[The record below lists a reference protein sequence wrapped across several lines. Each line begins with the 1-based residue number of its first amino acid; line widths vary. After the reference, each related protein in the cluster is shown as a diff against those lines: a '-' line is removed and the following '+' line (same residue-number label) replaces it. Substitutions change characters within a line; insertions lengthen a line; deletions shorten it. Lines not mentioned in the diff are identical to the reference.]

1 MKPVRKAV
9 LPVAGLGTR
18 FLPATKAVPKEM
30 LPLVDKPLIEY
41 AVDEARAAG
50 IEEFI
55 IVTGKTKPAIRT
67 HFEADPRLEA
77 WLRDSGKDELLPAI
91 AAPAEDFSF
100 VEQPGP
106 YGLGHA
112 IWWARYLVG
121 DEPFAVLLPDD
132 VIMGDRPCLSELMDV
147 YEDHGG
153 NVIALNEVPA
163 EATHLY
169 GIVETGER
177 TDRIVEI
184 TDIVEKP
191 KPGTAPSNLGIVGRY
206 ILQPNVMDHLEH
218 NSRIPGDEIQLT
230 DAIVANGNR
239 NRTRGVLVSGT
250 RFDCG
255 TKYGYLMASVAYS
268 LERKDLGDVRAG
280 INELLSRGEA

>member
-55 IVTGKTKPAIRT
+55 VVTGKNKPAIRS
-67 HFEADPRLEA
+67 HFEPDQRLERQ
-77 WLRDSGKDELLPAI
+77 LRESGKDDLLHYVTP
-91 AAPAEDFSF
+91 PEDEFSF

-112 IWWARYLVG
+112 IWWARHLVG

-132 VIMGDRPCLSELMDV
+132 VIMGNGPCLGDLIAVHE
-147 YEDHGG
+147 EHGG
-153 NVIALNEVPA
+153 NVVALQQVEP

-169 GIVETGER
+169 GIVEVASRDGR
-177 TDRIVEI
+177 LVDIGN
-184 TDIVEKP
+184 IVEKP
-191 KPGTAPSNLGIVGRY
+191 AAGRAPSDLGIVGRY
-206 ILQPNVMDHLEH
+206 VLQPDVMEHLERD
-218 NSRIPGDEIQLT
+218 SRIPGEEIQLT
-230 DAIVANGNR
+230 DAIVANGGVNG
-239 NRTRGVLVSGT
+239 TRGVLISGR

-255 TKYGYLMASVAYS
+255 TKSGYLAATVAFA
-268 LERKDLGDVRAG
+268 LDREDLGDVRSLIG
-280 INELLSRGEA
+280 QLLETAD

>member
-41 AVDEARAAG
+41 AIDEARAAG

-55 IVTGKTKPAIRT
+55 IVTGKNKPAIRN
-67 HFEADPRLEA
+67 HFERDPRLEEA
-77 WLRDSGKDELLPAI
+77 LRAFGRDELLPSAM
-91 AAPAEDFSF
+91 PPQGNFSF

-121 DEPFAVLLPDD
+121 DEPFAILLPDD
-132 VIMGDRPCLSELMDV
+132 VIMSDGPALGELLDV
-147 YEDHGG
+147 YDRHGG
-153 NVIALNEVPA
+153 NVIALNEVA
-163 EATHLY
+163 KDETHLY
-169 GIVETGER
+169 GIVEPATR
-177 TDRIVEI
+177 HDRVIEI
-184 TDIVEKP
+184 ADIVEKP
-191 KPGTAPSNLGIVGRY
+191 EPGEAPSNLAIVGRY
-206 ILQPNVMDHLEH
+206 VLQPNVMEHLERE
-218 NSRIPGDEIQLT
+218 SRIPGEEIQLT
-230 DAIVANGNR
+230 DAIAANGAAGG
-239 NRTRGVLVSGT
+239 TRGVLISGT

-255 TKYGYLMASVAYS
+255 TKHGYLMASIAFAF
-268 LERKDLGDVRAG
+268 ERKDLGDLRGG
-280 INELLSRGEA
+280 IQDILDAND

>member
-41 AVDEARAAG
+41 AIDEARAAG

-55 IVTGKTKPAIRT
+55 IVTGKNKPAIRA
-67 HFEADPRLEA
+67 HFQSDSRLEEG
-77 WLRDSGKDELLPAI
+77 LREAGKEELL
-91 AAPAEDFSF
+91 AAVAPPKEDFSF

-106 YGLGHA
+106 FGLGHA

-132 VIMGDRPCLSELMDV
+132 VIKGDQPCLSELLNV
-147 YEDHGG
+147 YEAHGG
-153 NVIALNEVPA
+153 NVVALTEVPPESA
-163 EATHLY
+163 HLY
-169 GIVETGER
+169 GIVQPGIR
-177 TDRIVEI
+177 DGAVVEV

-191 KPGTAPSNLGIVGRY
+191 EPGSAPSNLGIVGRY
-206 ILQPNVMDHLEH
+206 ILQPDVMDHLERD
-218 NSRIPGDEIQLT
+218 SRIPGDEIQLT
-230 DAIVANGNR
+230 DAIVANGGR
-239 NRTRGVLVSGT
+239 NATRGVLISGT

-255 TKYGYLMASVAYS
+255 TKLGYLMASVAFS
-268 LERKDLGDVRAG
+268 LERKDLGDVEGG
-280 INELLSRGEA
+280 IRQILEAEGS